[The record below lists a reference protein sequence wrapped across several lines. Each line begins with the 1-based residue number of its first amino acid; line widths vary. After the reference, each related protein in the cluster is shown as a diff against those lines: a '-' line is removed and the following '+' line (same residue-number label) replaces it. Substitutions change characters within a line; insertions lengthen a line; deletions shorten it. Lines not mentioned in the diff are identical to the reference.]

1 MDYAKYAMTNLIKE
15 LGIDKLPKEM
25 QEKVLMQI
33 GEMIQQRVV
42 IRLFEEM
49 SQEKKD
55 EFEIF
60 SKENEKDP
68 VKLTQFL
75 ESNVENSKEL
85 VKEEIGKAK
94 KEIIDMIGGLKAK
107 EVGAVKVGDS
117 PKEE

>member
-1 MDYAKYAMTNLIKE
+1 MDYTKYATTNLIEE

-25 QEKVLMQI
+25 QEKVLIQI
-33 GEMIQQRVV
+33 GEMIQQRIV

-60 SKENEKDP
+60 SKENGRDP

-75 ESNVENSKEL
+75 EDNVENSEEL
-85 VKEEIGKAK
+85 VKEEIGKVK
-94 KEIIDMIGGLKAK
+94 KEIMDMIGGLKAK
-107 EVGAVKVGDS
+107 EEKVKEKDDT
-117 PKEE
+117 KEE